1 MTRVQGKVFGLRA
14 AEIGAL
20 EKLLRRR
27 VPTARALSFELARE
41 ISGLADALGRSVG
54 VTLDRRGRT
63 RGVWVDAPGRV
74 LPAGLEPPRT
84 GPTRFSGLRYVYAT
98 SAKGGVSHVDATEA
112 VRLRMD
118 AWVRVET
125 TGRGSPERL
134 WILLPDP
141 TALAKAGE
149 EGVLEGV
156 KVQGPLDPHGIP
168 GDFLE
173 TIQALEEELD
183 RTLQEGRPAA
193 PAERALLAGLC
204 PWTERRGG
212 LASLAELDLLARSA
226 LMEVVGKDL
235 QTRDKPD
242 PRTWLGRGFVEE
254 LVHQAARLGATV
266 IVADAALSPVQARNL
281 SEAVGLPVVDRVG
294 LILRIFERR
303 ARSRDSKMRVEL
315 ARLRYELS
323 RLRGLGRDLSQI
335 GGTSGGG
342 VGGRGKGEPR
352 LELDRRR
359 LRERIQKLSR
369 RIKDRGEQ
377 RKETRKARLRSGIP
391 IVSLVG
397 YTNAGKTTLLCGLT
411 HSKAF
416 AEDLLFATLDPLARR
431 LRLPHSGRKA
441 ILTDT
446 VGFLRELPEGL
457 LDAFRATLEELR
469 EADLLVHVIDLS
481 AEDFEK
487 QKDAVEET
495 LAWLGLEELPRLD
508 VYNKADLVDRRALRP
523 VVENRGGV
531 MISALEPGDLDVL
544 AGRIEE
550 ILEETGAWDRKR
562 RKPKK
567 RPESKENP

>member
-1 MTRVQGKVFGLRA
+1 MTKVQGKVFGLRA

-27 VPTARALSFELARE
+27 VPADRAVSYELARE
-41 ISGLADALGRSVG
+41 ISGLADTLGRSVG
-54 VTLDRRGRT
+54 ISLDRRGRV

-74 LPAGLEPPRT
+74 LPAGLLPPRT
-84 GPTRFSGLRYVYAT
+84 GPSRFSGLRFVYAT
-98 SAKGGVSHVDATEA
+98 STQGGVSHVDATEA

-125 TGRGSPERL
+125 SGKGSPRKL

-141 TALAKAGE
+141 TALARAGE
-149 EGVLEGV
+149 SGTLEGV
-156 KVQGPLDPHGIP
+156 RVQGPLDPHGIP
-168 GDFLE
+168 RDFLE
-173 TIQALEEELD
+173 TVQALEEELD
-183 RTLQEGRPAA
+183 RTLREGRPAA
-193 PAERALLAGLC
+193 PAERALLAGMR
-204 PWTERRGG
+204 PWTERKAG
-212 LASLAELDLLARSA
+212 LASLDELDLLARSA

-235 QTRDKPD
+235 QSRDKPD
-242 PRTWLGRGFVEE
+242 PRTWLGKGFVEE

-266 IVADAALSPVQARNL
+266 LVVDTALTPVQARNL

-315 ARLRYELS
+315 ARLKYELS
-323 RLRGLGRDLSQI
+323 RLRGAGRDLSQI

-342 VGGRGKGEPR
+342 VGVRGKGEPR

-359 LRERIQKLSR
+359 LRERIQKLTR
-369 RIKDRGEQ
+369 RIRERGEQ
-377 RKETRKARLRSGIP
+377 RRETRKARVRAGVP

-397 YTNAGKTTLLCGLT
+397 YTNAGKSTILGGLT
-411 HSKAF
+411 HTKAF
-416 AEDLLFATLDPLARR
+416 AEDLLFATLDPMARR
-431 LRLPHSGRKA
+431 LRLPRSGRKV

-481 AEDFEK
+481 SGDFEA
-487 QKDAVEET
+487 QKKAVEET

-508 VYNKADLVDRRALRP
+508 VYNKADLVDRWALSP
-523 VVENRGGV
+523 VVERGGGI
-531 MISALEPGDLDVL
+531 MISALDPEGLAVL
-544 AGRIEE
+544 AEKIETR
-550 ILEETGAWDRKR
+550 LEETEAWARKGR
-562 RKPKK
+562 AER
-567 RPESKENP
+567 ESKEKP

>member
-1 MTRVQGKVFGLRA
+1 MTKVQGKVFGLRA

-20 EKLLRRR
+20 EKLLHRR
-27 VPTARALSFELARE
+27 VPPARALSYELARE
-41 ISGLADALGRSVG
+41 LSGLADALGRSVG
-54 VTLDRRGRT
+54 VTLDRRGRV

-74 LPAGLEPPRT
+74 LPAGLDPPRT
-84 GPTRFSGLRYVYAT
+84 GPSRFSGLRFVYAT
-98 SAKGGVSHVDATEA
+98 ASQGGVTHVDATEA

-118 AWVRVET
+118 AWVRVES
-125 TGRGSPERL
+125 TGKGSPRRL

-141 TALAKAGE
+141 LALAKAGE
-149 EGVLEGV
+149 KGTLEGV
-156 KVQGPLDPHGIP
+156 RVQGSLDPHGIP
-168 GDFLE
+168 ADFLE
-173 TIQALEEELD
+173 TIQALEEELE
-183 RTLQEGRPAA
+183 RTLRDGRPAGA
-193 PAERALLAGLC
+193 GERALLAGLC
-204 PWTERRGG
+204 PWTERKSG
-212 LASLAELDLLARSA
+212 LASLDELDLLARSA

-242 PRTWLGRGFVEE
+242 SRTWLGKGFVEE

-266 IVADAALSPVQARNL
+266 VVADTALTPVQARNL

-294 LILRIFERR
+294 LILKIFERR
-303 ARSRDSKMRVEL
+303 ARSKDAKMRVEL

-323 RLRGLGRDLSQI
+323 RLRGTGKALSQI

-342 VGGRGKGEPR
+342 VGVRGKGEPR
-352 LELDRRR
+352 LEMDRRR

-369 RIKDRGEQ
+369 RIRERGAQ
-377 RKETRKARLRSGIP
+377 RKETRKARLRSGLP

-411 HSKAF
+411 GAKAF

-431 LRLPHSGRKA
+431 LRFPGSKRKA

-481 AEDFEK
+481 SEDFEK
-487 QKDAVEET
+487 QKEAVEET
-495 LAWLGLEELPRLD
+495 LAWLGLEDLPRLD
-508 VYNKADLVDRRALRP
+508 VYNKADLVDRRGLRP
-523 VVENRGGV
+523 VVENRGGL
-531 MISALEPGDLDVL
+531 MISALDPRDLETL
-544 AGRIEE
+544 AGRIERS
-550 ILEETGAWDRKR
+550 LEETGAWARKR
-562 RKPKK
+562 SKPLKGS
-567 RPESKENP
+567 ESKENP